1 MLKKLL
7 LITLAILLIFGA
19 CACSNES
26 QKPTDAPDADETEQ
40 KETDSE
46 TNGNASSDSVLLS
59 GDTRYRIIYPKD
71 ANPANARRIYNKLK
85 ALDKNAVKVEHSVY
99 DHIIYDSST
108 VEKPFALALDNDP
121 DVKMFFKIPDRFK
134 IDTPIGTYNP
144 DWAVLWEKNGEQ
156 KLYFIIETKGTTSL
170 FNLKTPEQ
178 LKIHCGMEHFKA
190 LDNGLEMHVATDW
203 NKFKINE

>member
-1 MLKKLL
+1 MYFGFLPVIFLSSSVVSFL
-7 LITLAILLIFGA
+7 CFYYIILVYFF
-19 CACSNES
+19 S
-26 QKPTDAPDADETEQ
+26 
-40 KETDSE
+40 
-46 TNGNASSDSVLLS
+46 
-59 GDTRYRIIYPKD
+59 IYPLDGKEYYAQEIFD
-71 ANPANARRIYNKLK
+71 SSELVAN
-85 ALDKNAVKVEHSVY
+85 LDKNAVKVEHSVY